1 MLHLNVDHLLTVSLH
16 EGVCQQVGLGLQQQR
31 LEAPAR
37 RQQGAG
43 LGIPRYS
50 CVDTTCRFVD
60 KFVRFVDIFVDT
72 IDRYHRYYRYVDVT
86 CSRGRVGVAHTRG
99 ATPRLG

>member
-1 MLHLNVDHLLTVSLH
+1 MILLLTVSLH
-16 EGVCQQVGLGLQQQR
+16 EGVCQQVSLGLQQQR

-43 LGIPRYS
+43 LGIRRYS
-50 CVDTTCRFVD
+50 SVDTTCT
-60 KFVRFVDIFVDT
+60 FVDIFVDT
-72 IDRYHRYYRYVDVT
+72 IDRYNRYVDVT